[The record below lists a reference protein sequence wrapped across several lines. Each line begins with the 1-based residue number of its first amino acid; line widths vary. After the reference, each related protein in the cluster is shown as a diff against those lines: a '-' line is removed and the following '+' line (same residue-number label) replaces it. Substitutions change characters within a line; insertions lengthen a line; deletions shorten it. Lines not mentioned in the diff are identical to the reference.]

1 MEQYVGDC
9 LALALIMLS
18 MLLGNNCGDVN
29 RDERF
34 SVRITDSRISH
45 CEDCDVTSSFT
56 TTGHVLPSNPSFPAR

>member
-18 MLLGNNCGDVN
+18 MLLGNN

-34 SVRITDSRISH
+34 SVRITDSRISY